1 MNKGT
6 IIRKNRKNMFRIL
19 RYCKSG
25 LIAGLIGMMAG
36 MAGQIYRYEFS
47 DRSAVLMQAA
57 TVFMDLDEL
66 SFVVAFVAAAVF
78 LYFCVVIEYRRWS
91 RMKHNDEKIVRED

>member
-1 MNKGT
+1 
-6 IIRKNRKNMFRIL
+6 MFRIL

-36 MAGQIYRYEFS
+36 MAGQIYIYEFS
-47 DRSAVLMQAA
+47 DRGAVLMQAT

-66 SFVVAFVAAAVF
+66 SFLVAFAAAWVF
-78 LYFCVVIEYRRWS
+78 LYFCVVLEYRRWS
-91 RMKHNDEKIVRED
+91 RRNMRNEALKKI